1 MSYLPEGVQDFLAP
15 HVRKKEALR
24 RSLIDCLE
32 SWGYYL
38 VQPAS
43 LEFVAYSH
51 TSQDV
56 FAQSFKVTD
65 TESGRTLAIH
75 ADVTPQIVRL
85 DAKSPGCFNRYAYC
99 QTILKSR
106 ARSLESR
113 EYTQIGAEI
122 ICPQS
127 YPKNS
132 EILRLVCQL
141 IKQLELGRVVLQVT
155 CPHILEALVSSW
167 QLGALQQDFY
177 GSLKAKQ
184 KQELS
189 QLLQQAGSL
198 EHQQNLYKLL
208 EIKGEP
214 SKNLWAE
221 WRKLVEK
228 LDNQQALD
236 ELDGLKKLLEEVQDC
251 AKNMAIELDLY
262 VDAAELLGFS
272 YETGMQF
279 LLYHEQEKQPILSG
293 GSYKV
298 ANKPQ
303 ETSEQLE
310 GVGFSANLDML
321 TKLVSEL

>member
-1 MSYLPEGVQDFLAP
+1 MSYLPEGIQDFLAP
-15 HVRKKEALR
+15 HSRKKETLR
-24 RSLIDCLE
+24 RRLIDCFE
-32 SWGYYL
+32 SCGYYM

-43 LEFVAYSH
+43 LEFAAYSH

-75 ADVTPQIVRL
+75 ADITPQIVRL
-85 DAKSPGCFNRYAYC
+85 DAKAKGSFNRYAYC

-106 ARSLESR
+106 ARSLEPR

-122 ICPQS
+122 ICPKS

-141 IKQLELGRVVLQVT
+141 IKQLRLGRVTLQVT
-155 CPHILEALVSSW
+155 CPQVLESIVDSW
-167 QLGALQQDFY
+167 KL
-177 GSLKAKQ
+177 GSLQHEFYAYLKKKQ
-184 KQELS
+184 KTELC
-189 QLLQQAGSL
+189 QLLEQAGGI
-198 EHQQNLYKLL
+198 EHQQDLHKLL
-208 EIKGEP
+208 QFKGEP
-214 SKNLWAE
+214 SQELMKAWEGLVAKVADKQALAELEGLKNL
-221 WRKLVEK
+221 
-228 LDNQQALD
+228 
-236 ELDGLKKLLEEVQDC
+236 LKEVQEYS
-251 AKNMAIELDLY
+251 KNMDIEIDLY

-279 LLYHEQEKQPILSG
+279 LLYHPQEKQPILSG

-298 ANKPQ
+298 AKKPT
-303 ETSEQLE
+303 ETLEELE

-321 TKLVSEL
+321 TKLDFNS